1 MKTSLIILVATIF
14 FIARMIY
21 LYLQKRKEAL
31 GPSEIAYLIEQQGYG
46 KFLKEARVYRY
57 KEVFTNGGDQAITL
71 LKELIEAG
79 RREEIFVYEHSF
91 PSKLFMSDE
100 ICRALRNA
108 LALKTDIKIIY
119 NEGTED
125 LTAFKE
131 ALKDYINISYRKVTE
146 LPDSSESPT
155 GIQLSGDSAFRIE
168 YTEVGHGST
177 FSFNQPD
184 TVKIWKERLLNL
196 K

>member
-1 MKTSLIILVATIF
+1 M
-14 FIARMIY
+14 
-21 LYLQKRKEAL
+21 LYSYRQKKKERERRKL
-31 GPSEIAYLIEQQGYG
+31 DPVLKIEDNN
-46 KFLKEARVYRY
+46 RY
-57 KEVFTNGGDQAITL
+57 KEFLEGARISRDDKVFSNGGEDCIVFL
-71 LKELIEAG
+71 LLNELIKAG
-79 RREEIFVYEHSF
+79 RREEIFIYEHSF

-100 ICRALRNA
+100 IHRALRNA

-119 NEGTED
+119 NEGTKD
-125 LTAFKE
+125 LIAFKE
-131 ALKDYINISYRKVTE
+131 ALKDYTNISYRKVIE